1 MESTTVN
8 FGQTPLDI
16 NKLIQFLTTPEAW
29 DKERITDFE
38 EWREAYQLLVTKIR
52 NGDFNITFPN
62 STGMIGNASDR
73 FDILKGNPNH
83 GLTDKD
89 WRAWYNGWME
99 GRFDILGK
107 LVRPLPEAAK
117 VDISLP
123 GIKRLPPEEWEKIQN
138 KLGKNRTG

>member
-73 FDILKGNPNH
+73 FE
-83 GLTDKD
+83 D